1 MVSLEELLWKL
12 LRAVA
17 NENAW
22 DDPYKNFF
30 PLEVREVEGTE
41 QVPARPK
48 ENTLQR
54 QRRSAAITGEVIADA
69 DAFIDMHFIP
79 GNAKEPTVKR
89 NCFG

>member
-17 NENAW
+17 NENAS
-22 DDPYKNFF
+22 DDPYENFF
-30 PLEVREVEGTE
+30 PLDVREVEGTE

-54 QRRSAAITGEVIADA
+54 QRRSATITGEVIADA

-79 GNAKEPTVKR
+79 GNAKELTVKR